1 MLFGSKWSCGS
12 EWSQS
17 FGSKWSPT
25 LLIQSK
31 AWSPQLSGLDFRNLG
46 CCMGT
51 ARHPVGRCGYDAHAV
66 GVNFLTTLEVSIAFW
81 SGIIQ
86 NERPEAA
93 PTHSAL
99 VGYTPHISHIFS
111 LDRIWS
117 PFSRR
122 VAPWHHLFHCQCGG
136 NSERHL
142 QLHLPLQGEW
152 PTIRDSN
159 EDVFCGIYIAAT
171 FSNYKNDY

>member
-25 LLIQSK
+25 LLKLQSK

-51 ARHPVGRCGYDAHAV
+51 ARLWIWCACCGCQIFNYPRGFNSA
-66 GVNFLTTLEVSIAFW
+66 LEWYHSKWTALF
-81 SGIIQ
+81 S
-86 NERPEAA
+86 A

-142 QLHLPLQGEW
+142 PLHLPLQGEW

-159 EDVFCGIYIAAT
+159 EDVFCGIYIY
-171 FSNYKNDY
+171 SSY